1 MKASELKKEKA
12 RLRDAIM
19 VASLDVRMIEAERR
33 KWSEKLN
40 AARDKANAL
49 REERFNLPA
58 VDEEE

>member
-40 AARDKANAL
+40 AARDKVNAL